1 MVFLMFY
8 NLFSIFKFNEKAHV
22 TQKFVHTIF
31 KVNMIGMIDLKEFKD
46 MLLNKQY
53 VDSINKEEG
62 QT

>member
-1 MVFLMFY
+1 
-8 NLFSIFKFNEKAHV
+8 
-22 TQKFVHTIF
+22 
-31 KVNMIGMIDLKEFKD
+31 MIGMIDLKEFKD